1 MRRIGIFDPIARL
14 SVFLLPK
21 VALLIL
27 AATAVWIWRKPR
39 HEGLYLWCL
48 ALAALLLE
56 NNHLVTGMNLTPG
69 HWRYVWGPALG
80 ILFLTMLA
88 QLIGK
93 PSSLTRPAATA
104 AMALAVLLEVG
115 IGITLRTIEVTRSLN
130 GNRLLNGYSNYIEQ
144 TRVSGPQPL
153 PIGAVV
159 AGDEAFCNLATIFN
173 GTIPFAGYPAF
184 LSLSLTDS
192 AWEFREA
199 LNARL
204 LGLSESEFQQQAVD
218 AGRRYAWGQSA
229 DPRKDSQRVE
239 KDLMRAYAALDNP
252 PDRLIDN
259 FDIGYIA
266 LPAARS
272 DPDYLKRGWTLSV
285 AGPVWRIWT
294 RKR

>member
-1 MRRIGIFDPIARL
+1 
-14 SVFLLPK
+14 
-21 VALLIL
+21 
-27 AATAVWIWRKPR
+27 
-39 HEGLYLWCL
+39 
-48 ALAALLLE
+48 
-56 NNHLVTGMNLTPG
+56 
-69 HWRYVWGPALG
+69 
-80 ILFLTMLA
+80 
-88 QLIGK
+88 
-93 PSSLTRPAATA
+93 
-104 AMALAVLLEVG
+104 
-115 IGITLRTIEVTRSLN
+115 
-130 GNRLLNGYSNYIEQ
+130 
-144 TRVSGPQPL
+144 
-153 PIGAVV
+153 
-159 AGDEAFCNLATIFN
+159 
-173 GTIPFAGYPAF
+173 
-184 LSLSLTDS
+184 